1 MNRKKLLLFV
11 IVPVSAVASLGC
23 GFLMATLFAPAPPA
37 AEPNQMTARNA
48 AEQLPELGLGA
59 TRTVP
64 SEVQQ
69 QRRAR
74 QNKLTQDLKDAMRD
88 MNDKRQEYEK
98 KTRDLQKEE
107 ERIAEVRE
115 AAQEDFQRLDDM
127 RIDIANA
134 LTNLKKEKQSL
145 EDGKIR
151 VKKEENANL
160 KVMAGVLSTMKA
172 NNAATWIATMS
183 EQAEGQDPRVRLGID
198 EAAAHIY
205 MMQPKAQAKLFDAL
219 IKDKKAALAANLGRR
234 IKSIK
239 LEQ

>member
-1 MNRKKLLLFV
+1 MNRNKLLLFV

-23 GFLMATLFAPAPPA
+23 GFLMATLFAPAPS
-37 AEPNQMTARNA
+37 AEPNQTTARNA

-59 TRTVP
+59 ARTVP

-74 QNKLTQDLKDAMRD
+74 QNKLTQELNDVIRD
-88 MNDKRQEYEK
+88 MNDKRQAYEK
-98 KTRDLQKEE
+98 KNRDLRKEE

-127 RIDIANA
+127 RIEIAYA

-145 EDGKIR
+145 EEAKIR

-172 NNAATWIATMS
+172 NYAATWISTMS
-183 EQAEGQDPRVRLGID
+183 EQAEGQDPQVRPGID

-205 MMQPKAQAKLFDAL
+205 MMQPKAKAKLFDAL
-219 IKDKKAALAANLGRR
+219 IKDKKAALAADLGRR
-234 IKSIK
+234 IKFIQ